1 MGGARAYNKPIPS
14 QSVMLEPVKQCTAR
28 EVWTRIENLA
38 LEMPDGVIATD
49 GDGTLWTGDVGEDL
63 FRAFVDQDLVR
74 PAAVDALRRM
84 ASVHELSDAGT
95 GQDVARRIY
104 AAYVRGAFPEQRVC
118 EVMTWCY
125 AGLTVEEI
133 RAFAQ
138 RVVEDANLPSRI
150 QGEMRYLLDRARS
163 AGIRVVLV
171 SASPTY
177 SVAEAAKRL
186 GLLERDVVAA
196 RPRVVDAVIQPELEL
211 PIPYGAAKLTRL
223 RETIGPTCPL
233 VAAFGDNAF
242 DVAMLAEARIGV
254 AVRPKPRLR
263 ERATEVRGLVELAPE
278 PTAPGAGS

>member
-1 MGGARAYNKPIPS
+1 
-14 QSVMLEPVKQCTAR
+14 
-28 EVWTRIENLA
+28 
-38 LEMPDGVIATD
+38 MPDGVIATD

-211 PIPYGAAKLTRL
+211 PIPYCARPSARPVPSSPPLETTRSTSRCSPRQGSGSPFAPNPVSARGPPKSAASWSSL
-223 RETIGPTCPL
+223 RNRPHQ
-233 VAAFGDNAF
+233 ARARSQRSRNACYR
-242 DVAMLAEARIGV
+242 ALGNGL
-254 AVRPKPRLR
+254 RPH
-263 ERATEVRGLVELAPE
+263 
-278 PTAPGAGS
+278 